1 LTASS
6 DFTVRVFSAED
17 GINPR
22 TLKGHTRAVTST
34 HIIGVGKE
42 VLSASKDGTIRLWN
56 IGEAKEL
63 RQWSV
68 ERKRAIE
75 GLVVLEDK
83 GILKEMGMEE
93 EERIMLASTKDGV
106 AVVPWTKPGW
116 FVPKVDEAGQ
126 QISMAYSTTN
136 RLLASGHSDGTIV
149 LRSVISI
156 SPNAPETPI
165 KLFRRNDSPIYSL
178 SFASSDLLIGT
189 STGLPCRIDVEINDD
204 TMTIQT
210 KDEYAG
216 WEAVGVE
223 CWTEGNGSV
232 WCAGGEGGIRR
243 Y

>member
-1 LTASS
+1 
-6 DFTVRVFSAED
+6 VFSAED

-34 HIIGVGKE
+34 HILGVGKE

-56 IGEAKEL
+56 VGEAKEL
-63 RQWSV
+63 QQWPI

-75 GLVVLEDK
+75 VLVVLEDK
-83 GILKEMGMEE
+83 EALEEIGMEE
-93 EERIMLASTKDGV
+93 EERVMLASTKDGV
-106 AVVPWTKPGW
+106 AVVPWTQPGW
-116 FVPKVDEAGQ
+116 FVPRLEEVGH
-126 QISMAYSTTN
+126 QISMAYSTSSQ
-136 RLLASGHSDGTIV
+136 LLATGHSDGTIV
-149 LRSVISI
+149 LRPLRSLVPD
-156 SPNAPETPI
+156 SPESTT

-178 SFASSDLLIGT
+178 SFSSSDLLIGT
-189 STGLPCRIDVEINDD
+189 STGLPCCVGIEIKDD
-204 TMTIQT
+204 TISVVT
-210 KDEYAG
+210 KEEYAG

>member
-1 LTASS
+1 M
-6 DFTVRVFSAED
+6 FSAED

-34 HIIGVGKE
+34 HILGVGKE

-56 IGEAKEL
+56 VGEAKEL
-63 RQWSV
+63 QQWPI

-75 GLVVLEDK
+75 VLVVLEDK
-83 GILKEMGMEE
+83 EALEEIGMEE
-93 EERIMLASTKDGV
+93 EERVMLASTKDGV
-106 AVVPWTKPGW
+106 AVVPWTQPGW
-116 FVPKVDEAGQ
+116 FVPRLEEVGH
-126 QISMAYSTTN
+126 QISMAYSTSSQ
-136 RLLASGHSDGTIV
+136 LLATGHSDGTIV
-149 LRSVISI
+149 LRPLRSLVPD
-156 SPNAPETPI
+156 SPESTT

-178 SFASSDLLIGT
+178 SFSSSDLLIGT
-189 STGLPCRIDVEINDD
+189 STGLPCCVGIEIKDD
-204 TMTIQT
+204 TISVVP
-210 KDEYAG
+210 KEEYAG

>member
-56 IGEAKEL
+56 VGEAKEL
-63 RQWSV
+63 RQWGI

-83 GILKEMGMEE
+83 ELLKEMGMGE

-116 FVPKVDEAGQ
+116 FVPKADEAGQ
-126 QISMAYSTTN
+126 QISMAYSATS
-136 RLLASGHSDGTIV
+136 RLLATGHSDGTIA
-149 LRSVISI
+149 LRPVISL
-156 SPNAPETPI
+156 SPNAPETLI

-178 SFASSDLLIGT
+178 SFASTDLLIGT
-189 STGLPCRIDVEINDD
+189 STGLPCRIGVKVKEG
-204 TMTIQT
+204 TISVRI
-210 KDEYAG
+210 KEEYAG

-232 WCAGGEGGIRR
+232 WCAGGEGGVRR